1 MEMKFTDVFATVSSL
16 SDSGFTNISSSSF
29 GAEHMSITVI
39 RLNGR
44 NYLPWAKSVEV
55 NLMAKGQDKYLIDDP
70 PNHKD
75 YSYAA

>member
-1 MEMKFTDVFATVSSL
+1 MEMKFTDVSTT
-16 SDSGFTNISSSSF
+16 SGIVSSSSTTCSSSSMVP
-29 GAEHMSITVI
+29 EHMSITVI

-44 NYLPWAKSVEV
+44 NYPPWAKSVEV